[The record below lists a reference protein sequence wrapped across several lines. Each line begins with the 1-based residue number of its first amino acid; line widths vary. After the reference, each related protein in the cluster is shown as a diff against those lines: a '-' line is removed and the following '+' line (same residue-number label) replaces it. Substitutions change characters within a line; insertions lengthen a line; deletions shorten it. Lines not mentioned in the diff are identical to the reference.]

1 MHHAKEHGLE
11 SNPREMLMLVSDSIC
26 MDMKMRMRG
35 SSMNV
40 GMRVKALAPIIMQR
54 RKPEHDK
61 H

>member
-1 MHHAKEHGLE
+1 
-11 SNPREMLMLVSDSIC
+11 MLMSDGIC

-40 GMRVKALAPIIMQR
+40 RMRVKALSPIIIQR